1 MANNDQLG
9 PCTLYTPL
17 EPSSE
22 WLAASQYILKG
33 RFYIIQITKHEAE
46 LIRELCPETHIR
58 IVNAGKSSKAKNRFM
73 SEESKA
79 LRTLGMI
86 RGTINKEHGGHAN
99 AV

>member
-1 MANNDQLG
+1 MINLG
-9 PCTLYTPL
+9 LAPSTPPWSRHPDGWRL
-17 EPSSE
+17 
-22 WLAASQYILKG
+22 LNTFLKG